1 MVHAASS
8 SIRSER
14 KGSRAWLRVCL
25 CATATACA
33 PAASPAPAPAVPPGP
48 TTPAAPISSVPP
60 SVSTAPVV
68 AKPVAPLL
76 TQLGSHAPITL
87 PFDVDVAK
95 VALLLKNND
104 VPGAQRL
111 FDELSWQAFLAL
123 NWPAKDNGE
132 PDPAKTLDDATS
144 VRTWLFWRPA
154 DTIFLPQGA
163 RPAEWKAEKASMDLF
178 RGKAAWR
185 QHNNEPPNPNA
196 NETFQ
201 AFSGPLVDQNGKWV
215 RYQVL
220 VNGEEFTYIMK
231 NELYS
236 LDGQAKFSQ
245 TTTDKSDGTLAFPS
259 NDPAKGTHG
268 AIEIKLAWKEL
279 SPLEIA
285 SKRFFAT
292 DVNVKRVKSKAE
304 LEKLKKT
311 EVIETVKAGL
321 VGMHIAM
328 HTLSSPEWIWAT
340 FEQVDNV
347 RPHAAE
353 NKAQVGPSFANPKL
367 GGCPDGKPNNA
378 VVNVLAKHNGYLG
391 GTDTVPVERAGNSAN
406 TWIESKTTTP
416 VQVCKVSVP
425 EQGQLNPLDGKLRA
439 VAEKLNAEVQSALP
453 NSVFKYYELIDSQW
467 PLHPNAPAFAG
478 GDQTAPE
485 SITHKTPGDV
495 VPVFLVNSIM
505 ETFFQKGK
513 QAAGPL
519 EQDDRLAP
527 GSPPIDKTEVI
538 GTESC
543 VGCHYSAGICIGFKK
558 KDNGEPFLDAFG
570 RRVPIYGENGH
581 FGKTGHANFSWLF
594 QIEAQAAPYSPPG
607 VAKAEAPVSAWRSPA
622 AFLKSGPSDVPVPPV
637 PAPAAKPAA
646 KH

>member
-1 MVHAASS
+1 MPV
-8 SIRSER
+8 
-14 KGSRAWLRVCL
+14 
-25 CATATACA
+25 
-33 PAASPAPAPAVPPGP
+33 
-48 TTPAAPISSVPP
+48 
-60 SVSTAPVV
+60 TAPVTS
-68 AKPVAPLL
+68 KPAAPLL
-76 TQLGSHAPITL
+76 TQLSAHAPITL

-95 VALLLKNND
+95 VDAFLKNND
-104 VPGAQRL
+104 VAGAQRL
-111 FDELSWQAFLAL
+111 FDEVSWQAFLAL

-132 PDPAKTLDDATS
+132 PDPSKSLDDAGGL
-144 VRTWLFWRPA
+144 RIWQFWRPA

-163 RPAEWKAEKASMDLF
+163 RPAEWKTEKVSMDLF

-185 QHNNEPPNPNA
+185 QHNNEPPSA

-220 VNGEEFTYIMK
+220 VNGEEFAYILK

-245 TTTDKSDGTLAFPS
+245 TTTDKSDGSVEFPS
-259 NDPAKGTHG
+259 NDPARGTHG

-279 SPLEIA
+279 SAQEIA

-311 EVIETVKAGL
+311 EVVETVKAGL

-328 HTLSSPEWIWAT
+328 HTQSSPEWIWAT

-347 RPHAAE
+347 RPHAGD
-353 NKAQVGPSFANPKL
+353 NQAQVNPSFVNPKL
-367 GGCPDGKPNNA
+367 GGCPEGKPNNA

-391 GTDTVPVERAGNSAN
+391 GNDTVPVERVGNSAN

-439 VAEKLNAEVQSALP
+439 VAEKLNGEVQAQLP
-453 NSVFKYYELIDSQW
+453 HSVFRYYELIDTQW
-467 PLHPNAPAFAG
+467 PIRPNAPAFAG
-478 GDQTAPE
+478 GDKTAPE

-513 QAAGPL
+513 QPAGPL

-527 GSPPIDKTEVI
+527 GSPPIDTTEVI

-558 KDNGEPFLDAFG
+558 KDNGQFLLDDFG
-570 RRVPIYGENGH
+570 RRIPIYGENGH

-594 QIEAQAAPYSPPG
+594 QIEAQAAPLAPLG
-607 VAKAEAPVSAWRSPA
+607 VAAAKVEAVSPWGSPG
-622 AFLKSGPSDVPVPPV
+622 AFLKSGPSDARQLSA
-637 PAPAAKPAA
+637 PAPAQ

>member
-1 MVHAASS
+1 M
-8 SIRSER
+8 
-14 KGSRAWLRVCL
+14 WLRVCF
-25 CATATACA
+25 CVTATACA
-33 PAASPAPAPAVPPGP
+33 PAASPAPAPAVPPAASASESVVASSP
-48 TTPAAPISSVPP
+48 PPPAAV
-60 SVSTAPVV
+60 
-68 AKPVAPLL
+68 PVAPKPNAPLL
-76 TQLGSHAPITL
+76 SQLASRSLITL

-95 VALLLKNND
+95 VDALLKNKD
-104 VPGAQRL
+104 VLGAQRL
-111 FDELSWQAFLAL
+111 FDEVSWQAFLAL

-132 PDPAKTLDDATS
+132 PDPSKTLDDTAAP
-144 VRTWLFWRPA
+144 RTWLFWRPA

-163 RPAEWKAEKASMDLF
+163 RPAEWKTEKAAMELF

-185 QHNNEPPNPNA
+185 QHENGPPNPNA

-220 VNGEEFTYIMK
+220 VNGEEFAYILN

-245 TTTDKSDGTLAFPS
+245 TTSDKSDGTLEFPS
-259 NDPAKGTHG
+259 NDPGKGTHG

-279 SPLEIA
+279 SPQEVA

-292 DVNVKRVKSKAE
+292 DVQVKRVKSKAE

-328 HTLSSPEWIWAT
+328 HTKSSPEWIWST
-340 FEQVDNV
+340 FEQIDNV
-347 RPHAAE
+347 RPHAGDGKTVI
-353 NKAQVGPSFANPKL
+353 NPSFASPKV

-391 GTDTVPVERAGNSAN
+391 PNDTVPVERADKSAN

-416 VQVCKVSVP
+416 VQVCRVSVP
-425 EQGQLNPLDGKLRA
+425 EQGQLNPLDGKLGA
-439 VAEKLNAEVQSALP
+439 VAQKLNGEVQALLP
-453 NSVFKYYELIDSQW
+453 NSVFKYYELIDTQW
-467 PLHPNAPAFAG
+467 PIRPNAPAFAG
-478 GDQTAPE
+478 GEKTAPE

-513 QAAGPL
+513 QPAGPL

-527 GSPPIDKTEVI
+527 GAPPIDSTEVI

-558 KDNGEPFLDAFG
+558 KDSGEFLIDDAG
-570 RRVPIYGENGH
+570 RRIPIYGENGH

-594 QIEAQAAPYSPPG
+594 QIEAQAAPYAPPG
-607 VAKAEAPVSAWRSPA
+607 AAAPIAAPASVWRSPA
-622 AFLKSGPSDVPVPPV
+622 SFLKSGPRDAR
-637 PAPAAKPAA
+637 PATLGPALAPKPA
-646 KH
+646 K